1 MKVATKQ
8 NWKEKMCSWHMYTI
22 AMGKEYLSFNEKTA
36 IERFKYL
43 FKIIHS
49 KKSLLAHPLSI
60 LLIFPKKLNLQ

>member
-1 MKVATKQ
+1 
-8 NWKEKMCSWHMYTI
+8 MYTI
-22 AMGKEYLSFNEKTA
+22 AMGKEYLSFNEKTKA

-49 KKSLLAHPLSI
+49 KKGLLAHPLSI